1 MLIIP
6 AIDIIGGNV
15 VRLEQG
21 DFNKEK
27 VYSPDPLEAAKT
39 WEKKGARFLHIVDL
53 DGAREGKAKNV
64 GVIVNIIKSINI
76 PCEVGGGLREMSDIE
91 YFLKKGAARV
101 VLGTKAFEN
110 FDYLGKIVSK
120 FDDKIVVSVDFSGN
134 KVMTKGWQE
143 KTDLE
148 PMAAIREMRAMGVK
162 TIVVTDISVDG
173 TLMGPKIEKLKEILE
188 AVNISVIASGGVSSL
203 EDIKKLKE
211 IKNKNFEGVIIGKA
225 LYEGNI
231 DLEEANKIAELR

>member
-21 DFNKEK
+21 DFNKER

-53 DGAREGKAKNV
+53 DGAKEGVMKNV
-64 GVIVNIIKSINI
+64 GVIVNIIKSVNM
-76 PCEVGGGLREMSDIE
+76 PCEVGGGLREANDIE

-101 VLGTKAFEN
+101 VIGTKAFEN
-110 FDYLGKIVSK
+110 FDYLGKLMLK

-134 KVMTKGWQE
+134 KVMKKGWQE
-143 KTDLE
+143 KTNLE
-148 PMAAIREMRAMGVK
+148 PMAAIREMRTMGVK

-173 TLMGPKIEKLKEILE
+173 TLMGPKIERLREILE
-188 AVNISVIASGGVSSL
+188 TINISVIASGGISSL

-211 IKNKNFEGVIIGKA
+211 IKNKNLEGVIIGKA

-231 DLEEANKIAELR
+231 DLSEAIKIASA